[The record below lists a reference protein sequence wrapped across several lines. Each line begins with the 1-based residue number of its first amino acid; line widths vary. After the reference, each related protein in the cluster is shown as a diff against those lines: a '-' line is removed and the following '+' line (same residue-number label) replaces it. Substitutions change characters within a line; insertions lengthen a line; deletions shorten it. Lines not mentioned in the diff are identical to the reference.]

1 MNNNHKRT
9 ISNPSDWF
17 VRLVSEAVAARRAQS
32 RRGGFP
38 KMGERCGPKQQR
50 LGVVKIGWM

>member
-1 MNNNHKRT
+1 MNNNYKRT

-32 RRGGFP
+32 RRGYFQ
-38 KMGERCGPKQQR
+38 KWEK
-50 LGVVKIGWM
+50 VVVQSNSA